1 MDLGKKNSIIKQ
13 QQLTSFYTYNMKKF
27 YSIIA
32 LSLLLV
38 ACGSSENGSVSQTIE
53 SGNLEAIRSMK
64 ATLTSELNV
73 IESDLAALEAA
84 IANLDSSENLPLV
97 TTFEVQPQVFNHYLD
112 LQGNVKT
119 RENVLLYPEMAGTL
133 LTVKVAKGDRVSKGQ
148 LLAVIDNGGM
158 SNQLSQLKTQAAL
171 AQTTFERQA
180 NLWKQKIGSEIQYL
194 QAKAQAE
201 AQANAVL
208 QLEKV
213 LAKAQITA
221 PFSGVIDQVLKD
233 PGTVV
238 SPGNGSEVFRL
249 INLSNMYIDVDVP
262 EGYLGAVTKGKKA
275 GVYFP
280 VLQDSVN
287 AVVRET
293 GNYIN
298 PNNRSFSAEI
308 AINNPNGS
316 IKPNL
321 NARVHINDYTNENA
335 LLIPQSVISENAAGE
350 QYAYVAELH
359 GDAAVAKRHI
369 ITTGKTQG
377 DYVEII
383 SGINAGDLIIKEGAR
398 SVKDAQAVKILN

>member
-1 MDLGKKNSIIKQ
+1 
-13 QQLTSFYTYNMKKF
+13 MKKI
-27 YSIIA
+27 YPILA
-32 LSLLLV
+32 LSILLV

-53 SGNLEAIRSMK
+53 SGDLEAIRSMK
-64 ATLTSELNV
+64 TNLTNQLNG
-73 IESDLAALEAA
+73 IETDLAALEAA
-84 IANLDSSENLPLV
+84 IANLDTNENLPLV
-97 TTFEVQPQVFNHYLD
+97 TTFEVQPQVFNHFLD

-133 LTVKVAKGDRVSKGQ
+133 LTVKVKKGARVSKGQ
-148 LLAVIDNGGM
+148 ILAVIDNGGM

-180 NLWKQKIGSEIQYL
+180 TLWEQKIGSEIQYL
-194 QAKAQAE
+194 QSKAQAE

-249 INLSNMYIDVDVP
+249 INLSNMYIEVDVP

-308 AINNPNGS
+308 AVENPNGS

-350 QYAYVAELH
+350 QYAYVAELNN
-359 GDAAVAKRHI
+359 GEAIAKRHI

-377 DYVEII
+377 DFVEIT
-383 SGINAGDLIIKEGAR
+383 SGISAGDLIIKEGAR

>member
-1 MDLGKKNSIIKQ
+1 
-13 QQLTSFYTYNMKKF
+13 MKKI
-27 YSIIA
+27 YSILA

-38 ACGSSENGSVSQTIE
+38 ACGRSENNSVSQTIA

-64 ATLTSELNV
+64 TNLTNQLNG
-73 IESDLAALEAA
+73 IETDLAALEAA
-84 IANLDSSENLPLV
+84 IANLDTNENLPLV

-133 LTVKVAKGDRVSKGQ
+133 LTVKVKKGARVSKGQ
-148 LLAVIDNGGM
+148 ILAVIDNGGM

-180 NLWKQKIGSEIQYL
+180 ALWEQKIGSEIQYL
-194 QAKAQAE
+194 QSKAQAE
-201 AQANAVL
+201 AQVNAVL

-249 INLSNMYIDVDVP
+249 INLSNMYIEVDVP

-280 VLQDSVN
+280 VLHDSVN

-308 AINNPNGS
+308 AVENPNGQ

-350 QYAYVAELH
+350 QYAYVAALNN
-359 GDAAVAKRHI
+359 GVAIAKRHI

-377 DYVEII
+377 DFVEIT
-383 SGINAGDLIIKEGAR
+383 SGISAGDLIIKEGAR